1 MKPIDALVVLQ
12 RSDVDHLQA
21 HAAEFAAVPL
31 LFTDPGIMD
40 AAVQAGLGNYE
51 LRRIDVGRDISALA
65 YSQAVHLAAAID
77 LQLTALRQAHW
88 GSAGASRSD
97 SPFHGWDQGLLYL
110 TLQRAATQRAIG
122 LAIARQFPERRLG
135 LLRPDNPALFNWDS
149 MLSTEV
155 VAGNDPARWRV
166 VGSYPQGRYWQPA
179 LLNTALDAAALTA
192 LTALAHPQVQALTH
206 IATCFYDV
214 RTFSDAITQRF
225 AHSIDLPGLYC
236 DIPVRRAPGG
246 VLAQVDDGIAAR
258 LDPRVLV
265 YREQAR
271 QVFTLQLAG
280 LIPHQAALALQA
292 DAFARR
298 CAMQALSFLALRQAM
313 AGTQP
318 HIVVADHDIGLNGP
332 LFSLAHELDCPVTV
346 LPHSAY
352 TTNVLPH
359 ARRVTA
365 IERDGVGVPART
377 VLGQPV
383 ATRAVRFRP
392 SLPPAARPQARQVCL
407 LLNTMLSEGLS
418 YVELFALIGLY
429 RALAAV
435 CARHGRELV
444 VRLKP
449 STPALGVVSAALG
462 MPAAYF
468 ARTMAL
474 SIDEVARQADIT
486 LAFGEPT
493 SATINFFDAGSLML
507 HVSEQDWPADYIC
520 TTPLKGAVMPSL
532 RCAAAVAEVDALLGD
547 ASLYSAAQSS
557 QAARYAARR
566 VGAVDTIFDPAPAD
580 PKPLPA
586 HLPITP
592 VQELATC

>member
-1 MKPIDALVVLQ
+1 MSPVDALLVLQ

-21 HAAEFAAVPL
+21 HAAEFAGLPL

-40 AAVQAGLGNYE
+40 AAVQAGLGDYT
-51 LRRIDVGRDISALA
+51 LRRLDVGRDLSALA
-65 YSQAVHLAAAID
+65 YSQAMHLAAAID
-77 LQLTALRQAHW
+77 LQLTGLRQAHW
-88 GSAGASRSD
+88 GAGLAGD
-97 SPFHGWDQGLLYL
+97 NPFHGWDQGLLYL

-122 LAIARQFPERRLG
+122 QAITAQFPERRLG

-155 VAGNDPARWRV
+155 VAGTDPTRWRI

-179 LLNTALDAAALTA
+179 LLDTALDTAALQA
-192 LTALAHPQVQALTH
+192 LVHPGVQALSH

-236 DIPVRRAPGG
+236 DIPVRRAAGG
-246 VLAQVDDGIAAR
+246 LLRQFDDALAAAV
-258 LDPRVLV
+258 DPRVLV

-271 QVFTLQLAG
+271 QVFVAQLAG
-280 LIPHQAALALQA
+280 LIAHQGALRQQA
-292 DAFARR
+292 DALARR
-298 CAMQALSFLALRQAM
+298 CAMQALSYLALRQAL
-313 AGTQP
+313 AGSRPQ
-318 HIVVADHDIGLNGP
+318 IVLADHDIGLNGP
-332 LFSLAHELDCPVTV
+332 LFSLAHGLDCAVTV

-352 TTNVLPH
+352 TTNLLPH

-365 IERDGVGVPART
+365 IERDGVGVPARS

-383 ATRAVRFRP
+383 AVRAVRFRP
-392 SLPPAARPQARQVCL
+392 SPPPPARPAARQVCL

-418 YVELFALIGLY
+418 YVELFALIGLH
-429 RALAAV
+429 RGLAAV

-449 STPALGVVSAALG
+449 STPALGVVAAALA

-468 ARTMAL
+468 QRSMAMP
-474 SIDEVARQADIT
+474 IDEVARQADIT

-493 SATINFFDAGSLML
+493 SATINFFDAGSLLL

-520 TTPLKGAVMPSL
+520 TSPLKGALMPTL
-532 RCAAAVAEVDALLGD
+532 RCAAALAEVDALLAD
-547 ASLYSAAQSS
+547 AARYRRRQAD

-566 VGAVDTIFDPAPAD
+566 AGAVDTIFDPAPSPD
-580 PKPLPA
+580 
-586 HLPITP
+586 TP
-592 VQELATC
+592 VPTPPAQELATC